1 MKDIPDFLIECAL
14 LNRIERIKSDNRIR
28 DDGKWEVRSGVKE
41 CAKALIE
48 AIIEAIMNSKP
59 KFVWVIRTL
68 TREFAQI
75 EFYWEISNKRREA
88 RLLIQNESQNLAVRA
103 YNFLEFRVSK
113 FPKYHKILKHMRY
126 ERRKFEAV
134 YLSKLYITGG
144 LTWIYFT
151 G

>member
-1 MKDIPDFLIECAL
+1 MKDIPDFWIDCAL
-14 LNRIERIKSDNRIR
+14 LNRIERIKSYNRIR

-75 EFYWEISNKRREA
+75 EFYLEKAANERKEA
-88 RLLIQNESQNLAVRA
+88 HLLIKNESQNFAV
-103 YNFLEFRVSK
+103 K
-113 FPKYHKILKHMRY
+113 
-126 ERRKFEAV
+126 
-134 YLSKLYITGG
+134 T
-144 LTWIYFT
+144 
-151 G
+151 